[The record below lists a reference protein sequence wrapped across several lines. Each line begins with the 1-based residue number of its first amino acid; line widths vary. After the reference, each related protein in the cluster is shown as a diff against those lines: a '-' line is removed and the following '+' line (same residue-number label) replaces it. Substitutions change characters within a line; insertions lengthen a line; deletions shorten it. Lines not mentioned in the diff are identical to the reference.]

1 MSNREKAELYRN
13 ASKRTELGFVNPVGE
28 VSEDELRNLAGAA
41 DVTPPLLPHCLAE
54 YLSQQLFVLLPN
66 VHQAANLTNDKYG
79 EDW

>member
-1 MSNREKAELYRN
+1 MNCEILQVQPM
-13 ASKRTELGFVNPVGE
+13 L
-28 VSEDELRNLAGAA
+28 LRI
-41 DVTPPLLPHCLAE
+41 PLLPHCLAE